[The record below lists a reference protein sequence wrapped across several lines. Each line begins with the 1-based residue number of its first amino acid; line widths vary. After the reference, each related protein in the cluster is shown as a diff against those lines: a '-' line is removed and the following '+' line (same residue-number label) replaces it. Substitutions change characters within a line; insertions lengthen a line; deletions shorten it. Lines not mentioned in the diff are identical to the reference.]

1 MTVVVKMPVVV
12 LKIVLKI
19 ALLATVLRLE
29 IQELVC
35 LVLFC
40 MLIYRYLS
48 GWQGNFAAQ
57 LVLIA
62 GVRSEVFSRLSL
74 TIS

>member
-29 IQELVC
+29 I
-35 LVLFC
+35 
-40 MLIYRYLS
+40 
-48 GWQGNFAAQ
+48 
-57 LVLIA
+57 
-62 GVRSEVFSRLSL
+62 
-74 TIS
+74 